1 MSYFHLHFMLE
12 QEGDNHNVP
21 DSKVLYFITLKGR
34 RGKTQTE
41 IRLFN
46 AVMTVAWRN
55 LVMLQANSLIPS
67 MSIFFSILIHST
79 KIRTH
84 WLDAP
89 PQYGCHAPAPPSPSH
104 ASHWLVLLTK
114 SVEMTLYLMST
125 LCWQISDVVVP
136 GQEDITAKDAL
147 LLWSRRTTDGY
158 PGVRIRDFS
167 SSWRDGRAFLS
178 ILHRNRSVFSVV
190 VVFVSSLFSLCML

>member
-1 MSYFHLHFMLE
+1 MLE

-67 MSIFFSILIHST
+67 LSVFCQYLYIVLKFELIDCM
-79 KIRTH
+79 
-84 WLDAP
+84 LLLNMDATP
-89 PQYGCHAPAPPSPSH
+89 PPSPSH

-114 SVEMTLYLMST
+114 SVEMTLYLVST